1 MFTVLI
7 IKDSINV
14 TIFTFAIFSFVDQVV
29 FYLNGNL
36 HKLHSSRQ
44 FIPFRQ
50 LGLYEND
57 ETRLYYNRFRYYDPR
72 IGNYISQD
80 PIRLGGGM
88 SLYAY
93 VHDTNSWIDLLGL
106 SGMPKGGWNYG
117 NMPKL
122 DGYQLHHVIPKS
134 MAEHPSIKA
143 AGFDV
148 NKPSNLIYLP
158 IEDGSHTTRSIH
170 NGQNKA
176 HANYNA
182 DIKQKLNDIVE
193 FGNAKR
199 WGRQQNLDAIESLRE
214 YTRLGLRKGEIK
226 CY

>member
-1 MFTVLI
+1 
-7 IKDSINV
+7 
-14 TIFTFAIFSFVDQVV
+14 
-29 FYLNGNL
+29 
-36 HKLHSSRQ
+36 
-44 FIPFRQ
+44 
-50 LGLYEND
+50 
-57 ETRLYYNRFRYYDPR
+57 
-72 IGNYISQD
+72 
-80 PIRLGGGM
+80 M
-88 SLYAY
+88 SLYTY
-93 VHDTNSWIDLLGL
+93 IHDTNSWIDLLGL

-134 MAEHPSIKA
+134 MAEHPAIKA

-158 IEDGSHTTRSIH
+158 IEDGIHSTRSIH
-170 NGQNKA
+170 NGWNKV

-199 WGRQQNLDAIESLRE
+199 WSRQQYLDAIESLRGD
-214 YTRLGLRKGEIK
+214 TRLGLRKGEIK

>member
-1 MFTVLI
+1 MVI
-7 IKDSINV
+7 CQSQMAINYI
-14 TIFTFAIFSFVDQVV
+14 TS
-29 FYLNGNL
+29 YLNRWQNT
-36 HKLHSSRQ
+36 
-44 FIPFRQ
+44 P
-50 LGLYEND
+50 
-57 ETRLYYNRFRYYDPR
+57 
-72 IGNYISQD
+72 
-80 PIRLGGGM
+80 
-88 SLYAY
+88 A
-93 VHDTNSWIDLLGL
+93 
-106 SGMPKGGWNYG
+106 
-117 NMPKL
+117 
-122 DGYQLHHVIPKS
+122 
-134 MAEHPSIKA
+134 IKA

-148 NKPSNLIYLP
+148 NRPSNLIYLP

-214 YTRLGLRKGEIK
+214 DTRLGLREGEIK